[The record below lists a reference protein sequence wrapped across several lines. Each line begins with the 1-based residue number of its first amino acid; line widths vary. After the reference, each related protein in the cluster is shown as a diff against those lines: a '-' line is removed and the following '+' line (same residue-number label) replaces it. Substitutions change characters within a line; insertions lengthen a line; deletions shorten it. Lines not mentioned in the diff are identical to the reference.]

1 MKFTERF
8 LKDDLIGVHFA
19 LNVFIATTILWLL
32 LRLAANLNPIWAIS
46 SMIAA
51 SDPKVKQALS
61 TFKGRIINAAV
72 GCAIGLLFLVFAGK
86 HEIALPVALAVTV
99 LLSTYFVRI
108 QVMWRQA
115 PITAAIVLAA
125 GWTHHSELTAV
136 EIGLRRV
143 GEVML
148 GCVVGVGVSWLMSKL
163 WPVPETGKSNEP
175 HKQDDQRPCG
185 SATATNKVVSFVN
198 HPGRSRKRTALFV
211 CRPRRN

>member
-1 MKFTERF
+1 MKLTERF
-8 LKDDLIGVHFA
+8 LKDDLAGVHFA
-19 LNVFIATTILWLL
+19 VNVFIATTILWLV

-72 GCAIGLLFLVFAGK
+72 GCATGLLFLVLGGK
-86 HEIALPVALAVTV
+86 HELALPLALAVTV
-99 LLSTYFVRI
+99 LLATYFVRV

-125 GWTHHSELTAV
+125 GWTHGSELSAV
-136 EIGLRRV
+136 EIGIRRV

-163 WPVPETGKSNEP
+163 WPVSETN
-175 HKQDDQRPCG
+175 QRDKAP
-185 SATATNKVVSFVN
+185 S
-198 HPGRSRKRTALFV
+198 
-211 CRPRRN
+211 